1 MDLAKRLRSRGYRLT
16 PQREAVFAVL
26 EENEGRPLT
35 PEEIHARAAAK
46 SSGMGL
52 ATVYRTL
59 DLFCGLGIA
68 FPVHL
73 KGGNRYFEL
82 DSGKHHHHM
91 ECLSCGGVELLEECI
106 IDELVERVKD
116 GSDFLITSH
125 CMSLFGYCP
134 ACLDMGKARRE

>member
-1 MDLAKRLRSRGYRLT
+1 MDLAKRLRSRGHRLT
-16 PQREAVFAVL
+16 LQREAVLAVL

-35 PEEIHARAAAK
+35 PEDIHARAVAK
-46 SSGMGL
+46 STGLGL
-52 ATVYRTL
+52 ATVYRTM

-73 KGGNRYFEL
+73 RGGNRYYEL

-91 ECLSCGGVELLEECI
+91 ECLACGEVELLEECI

-116 GSDFLITSH
+116 GSDFLITAH

-134 ACLDMGKARRE
+134 ACLEKGKEGKE